1 MKLNTIEMI
10 VIGYKDNQLS
20 DYGQSQNLLSDKDGF
35 TSLFM
40 EGLKNQSDLLI
51 ADLVKHMINQ
61 DANTRTDAVGFDITH
76 MRERISKA
84 QHPNDIQAAFYD
96 INERMCKRYE
106 LFLTYD
112 MIGVVA

>member
-1 MKLNTIEMI
+1 MKLNIIEMI
-10 VIGYKDNQLS
+10 VIGYKDNLLS
-20 DYGQSQNLLSDKDGF
+20 DYGQSQNLLSDKQGF

-51 ADLVKHMINQ
+51 ADLVQHIIEQ
-61 DANTRTDAVGFDITH
+61 DANNRTDAVGFDITH

-84 QHPNDIQAAFYD
+84 QHPNDIQAIFYD
-96 INERMCKRYE
+96 INDHIRKRYE

-112 MIGVVA
+112 TIGVVA

>member
-51 ADLVKHMINQ
+51 ADLVKHIIEQ